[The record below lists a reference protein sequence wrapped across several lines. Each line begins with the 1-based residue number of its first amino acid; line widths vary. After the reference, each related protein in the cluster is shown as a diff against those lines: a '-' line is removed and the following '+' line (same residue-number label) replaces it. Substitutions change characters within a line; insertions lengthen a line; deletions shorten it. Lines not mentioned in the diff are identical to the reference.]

1 MKNKLLSLV
10 FHKNLLQKKSK
21 KFFYY
26 GIFDEK
32 LKKKIKNLN
41 YIIELNDKYCPKET
55 IGIYL
60 IVRKFTIGFL
70 KNLVKD
76 LTNFIIAHF
85 RRKSGKL
92 FLEIG
97 YFNLFVLFSE
107 SIRVF

>member
-1 MKNKLLSLV
+1 MKNKLLSLYSIKIY
-10 FHKNLLQKKSK
+10 FRKNPKV
-21 KFFYY
+21 FYY

-55 IGIYL
+55 IRDLSYCEKIYYR
-60 IVRKFTIGFL
+60 IL

-92 FLEIG
+92 FFEIG

-107 SIRVF
+107 SIKVF